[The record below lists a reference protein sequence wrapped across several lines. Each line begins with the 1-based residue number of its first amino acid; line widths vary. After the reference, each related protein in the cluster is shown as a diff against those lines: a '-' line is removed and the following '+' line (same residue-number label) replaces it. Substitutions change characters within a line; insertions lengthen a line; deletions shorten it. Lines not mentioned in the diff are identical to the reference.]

1 MTGLANLQKF
11 LITLEQKEPE
21 AESSLDNTQITEVKS
36 EDVPGWGSVTM
47 ETVDSANIKNK

>member
-1 MTGLANLQKF
+1 MTGLANLQTF

-21 AESSLDNTQITEVKS
+21 AESSLEKTQSDEVKL

-47 ETVDSANIKNK
+47 ETVDSQNIKNK